1 MGMTLNLAAAAELI
15 EEGRVLARVAEE
27 RLQAAA
33 SPRGR
38 QLVVAGERAQA
49 EVLVGA
55 GGEPNEWRR
64 L

>member
-27 RLQAAA
+27 RPQAAA
-33 SPRGR
+33 SLRGR
-38 QLVVAGERAQA
+38 QLVVAGERGQA

-64 L
+64 